1 MDERTELEEA
11 KQGGR
16 ETQMIAIVPTG
27 RRRRRATSIPATAV
41 SLQSWRSEDGK
52 QSQERRI
59 ERGEERK
66 VK

>member
-27 RRRRRATSIPATAV
+27 RRRRATSIPATAV

>member
-27 RRRRRATSIPATAV
+27 RRATSIPATAV